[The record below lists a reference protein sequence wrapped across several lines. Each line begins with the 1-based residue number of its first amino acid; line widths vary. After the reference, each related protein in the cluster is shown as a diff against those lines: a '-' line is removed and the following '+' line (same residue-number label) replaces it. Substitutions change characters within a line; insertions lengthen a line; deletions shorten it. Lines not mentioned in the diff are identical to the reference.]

1 MSFVPVASGFG
12 NLTTK
17 NMAGFSLLEHVA
29 DGIDW
34 AEEDMVAMGSQQIG
48 KSDLLKFKIF

>member
-1 MSFVPVASGFG
+1 
-12 NLTTK
+12 
-17 NMAGFSLLEHVA
+17 MAGFSLLEDVA

-48 KSDLLKFKIF
+48 KSDLFVILGTCSQSPRSTGALQKICDF

>member
-1 MSFVPVASGFG
+1 
-12 NLTTK
+12 
-17 NMAGFSLLEHVA
+17 MAGFSLLEHVA

-48 KSDLLKFKIF
+48 KSDLFVIRGTCSQSPRSTGALQKICDF